1 MKSDAQ
7 IKADVIAELKW
18 DAEID
23 ETKIGVAVSN
33 GAVTLTGHSPT
44 FRQKMEA
51 AMAAK
56 RVAGVLAIVNNVEVL
71 LDREFRTTDEGL
83 AERIA
88 NVLKWNVSVPGKE
101 IKATVKNGIVTL
113 TGQVDWQY
121 QRSNIL
127 RNIEHVGGVVNVLDH
142 MTLKPAASMVDVQKK
157 IKDALLRHADV
168 EASNVTVL
176 VANGT
181 VTLTGTVESMEEMDR
196 VEDAAWTAPG
206 VTKVIDNLRVAA

>member
-1 MKSDAQ
+1 MKTDAQ

-18 DAEID
+18 DAEIE

-33 GAVTLTGHSPT
+33 GAVTLSGHSPT

-51 AMAAK
+51 ATAAK
-56 RVAGVLAIVNNVEVL
+56 RVSGVLAIVNNIEVL

-88 NVLKWNVSVPGKE
+88 NVLRWNVSTPGKD
-101 IKATVKNGIVTL
+101 IKATVKNGIVSL

-127 RNIEHVGGVVNVLDH
+127 RNVEHVGGVVNVVDH
-142 MTLKPAASMVDVQKK
+142 ITLKPMASAADVQKK
-157 IKDALLRHADV
+157 IKDALQRHADV
-168 EASNVTVL
+168 EASKVAVT

-206 VTKVIDNLRVAA
+206 VSKVVDNLRVAA